1 MIKKPDGRTTP
12 VWGLGEDGRQ
22 LSGEDGLVLSAEARG
37 SATLG
42 PGEWAVDEGLGI
54 ATDLDGMTGF
64 LIALLVGVGGG
75 IAQMLT
81 FYRPSSVAAG
91 D

>member
-1 MIKKPDGRTTP
+1 M
-12 VWGLGEDGRQ
+12 
-22 LSGEDGLVLSAEARG
+22 LSVAALVSAP
-37 SATLG
+37 LG
-42 PGEWAVDEGLGI
+42 PGEWSVDEGLGI
-54 ATDLDGMTGF
+54 AADLDGMTGF

-81 FYRPSSVAAG
+81 FYRPSSVASG